1 MLCVFGAVLNQ
12 LEELL
17 SDMKQDVA
25 RLPASVARIAP
36 VTQRLQMSERAILSR
51 LVNPGGAAAQL
62 PAPAAMSHSAAQL
75 QKAAA
80 ALASSQQLQKAAA
93 AAAAAQAA

>member
-1 MLCVFGAVLNQ
+1 MRVLAVVSVLNQ

-36 VTQRLQMSERAILSR
+36 VTQRLQMSERAVLSR
-51 LVNPGGAAAQL
+51 LVNPSQL
-62 PAPAAMSHSAAQL
+62 PAAALSQSAAQL

-80 ALASSQQLQKAAA
+80 AVASAQQLQKTAAA
-93 AAAAAQAA
+93 A